1 MGMTGLVHDIDWE
14 RIDGNM
20 ELHGKMVETFWRIWI
35 LTKPVYAVRA

>member
-20 ELHGKMVETFWRIWI
+20 ELHGKMGGDILENLV
-35 LTKPVYAVRA
+35 LTKPLSMP